1 MPNCAPGHNTPGQP
15 SQRQLPFIPTFNQE
29 IRDTWIVKP
38 RSAPIAWLQLT
49 EAPVMVWVVRS
60 LPIFSIVG
68 AVVLLA
74 LLLSVSTAK
83 SSEAFRSMDLRSQ
96 YLSDLIAAIDQ
107 RIQGGLSGRLSDTG
121 PLEDLTSRVTGV
133 VDGINL
139 DLRRIYQPQTPVERI
154 RQISIRLFNSA
165 DATDIDLTDP
175 GVHARNFSELSL
187 KADQVGEYLPEFIDN
202 HVLYSSGYA
211 GLVGESRELVQSLRS
226 SGRDELADQIFR
238 TSNQILEYLRSS
250 DSSRQQQAVA
260 MLAGLEALSQ
270 SLSGKER
277 TIAGGWIQQ
286 VPVLASVRQAMSDAT
301 SAMDLTGLSI
311 SISRFRDQA
320 TVTNVH
326 TLSTINDARVLLNL
340 YTVFLLITLAY
351 FGLRLRS
358 SYRALNRSHGELEVR
373 VQARTADLENAYHD
387 LQESQVQL
395 VQAEKLSSLGQL
407 VAGVMHEI
415 NTPLLY
421 VLNNTSLTADVV
433 NDLRDY
439 VKVTSPI
446 LQAEQT
452 DEITRSVRDLLQ
464 QRERFDVTAL
474 TESMQE
480 LNALSTDSIEG
491 LHQISDLVQSLKDF
505 SRLDR
510 AAEDRF
516 NVIEGIEKTLTITRN
531 LLKYGIEV
539 EKNFE
544 DVADITC
551 SPARINQ
558 IFVNLVTNAAQAMA
572 GKGRLTIDVRAQDQF
587 IEISFTDTG
596 CGIAEENL
604 SKIMD
609 PFFTTKPVGEGTG
622 LGLSIVR
629 QIIEQHNGHINI
641 ESEVGQGTRI
651 TLLLPTR
658 PIEDEEAA

>member
-1 MPNCAPGHNTPGQP
+1 
-15 SQRQLPFIPTFNQE
+15 
-29 IRDTWIVKP
+29 
-38 RSAPIAWLQLT
+38 
-49 EAPVMVWVVRS
+49 MVWVVRS

-107 RIQGGLSGRLSDTG
+107 RIQSGLSGRLSDTG

-270 SLSGKER
+270 SLSGNER

-301 SAMDLTGLSI
+301 SAMDLTGLST

-373 VQARTADLENAYHD
+373 VQARTA
-387 LQESQVQL
+387 
-395 VQAEKLSSLGQL
+395 
-407 VAGVMHEI
+407 EI

-474 TESMQE
+474 SESMQE